1 MSTFER
7 LATVFTRVF
16 GEDIDTQKITP
27 TASLVADV
35 GMNSIGFL
43 YMALAL
49 EEEFGAKFN
58 NDDFKGL
65 RTVQDVIDCIERKR

>member
-1 MSTFER
+1 MNTFDR
-7 LATVFTRVF
+7 LVKVFERVF
-16 GEDIDTQKITP
+16 GEDIAIEHISP
-27 TASLVADV
+27 EANLVTDV

-49 EEEFGAKFN
+49 EEEFGVKFT

-65 RTVQDVIDCIERKR
+65 ATVQDVITCIEGKK